1 MYATRLCFSQQI
13 VLRFCARM
21 IFFASEHDNAATNA
35 LVAALADAGA
45 VAARVDPAMAA
56 ELARPGDLVVGRV
69 DVLPDVSGIAP
80 GLSDLER
87 AAACGATVLN
97 SASALVAAH
106 DKLLT
111 AERFAERGV
120 PHPRTEHVDAKT
132 IRKLDRFPLVVKP
145 RFGSW
150 GRDVVLVSSRAE
162 LEATAKLFARRPWFR
177 ADGAIAQEYI
187 DTREDLRVLVCCGS
201 VVGAVSRVARPGEWR
216 TNVALGARRRPALP
230 DLAAQAVA
238 VAAAAAVEGDLVAV
252 DLLPSP
258 SGWLALEVNG
268 AADFNQD
275 YGLNGEDV
283 FARIAT
289 LLMTFAQERAAAVQP
304 AADAAT
310 AGIGA

>member
-1 MYATRLCFSQQI
+1 MIYFAAQHDTPAT
-13 VLRFCARM
+13 
-21 IFFASEHDNAATNA
+21 DA
-35 LVAALADAGA
+35 LVKALADVGA
-45 VAARVDPAMAA
+45 IAARVDPAMAA
-56 ELARPGDLVVGRV
+56 EIARPGDLVVGRV

-80 GLSDLER
+80 GLSDLAR
-87 AAACGATVLN
+87 AAASGATVLN
-97 SASALVAAH
+97 PSSALVAAH

-111 AERFAERGV
+111 AERFVERGV
-120 PHPRTEHVDAKT
+120 PHPETVHVDAET
-132 IRKLDRFPLVVKP
+132 IRKLDRFPCVVKP

-150 GRDVVLVSSRAE
+150 GRDVVLVPSPAE
-162 LEATAKLFARRPWFR
+162 LEVTAKLFARRRWFR
-177 ADGAIAQEYI
+177 EDGAIAQEYI
-187 DTREDLRVLVCCGS
+187 DTRTDLRVLICCGS
-201 VVGAVSRVARPGEWR
+201 VVGAVSRIARPGEWR

-283 FARIAT
+283 FGRIAT
-289 LLMTFAQERAAAVQP
+289 LLMSFAQERAAEVAP

-310 AGIGA
+310 AGIVA

>member
-1 MYATRLCFSQQI
+1 
-13 VLRFCARM
+13 M
-21 IFFASEHDNAATNA
+21 IYFASDHDTPATDA
-35 LVAALADAGA
+35 LVKALADAGA

-56 ELARPGDLVVGRV
+56 EIARPGDLVVGRV

-80 GLSDLER
+80 GLSDLAR
-87 AAACGATVLN
+87 AAASGATVLN
-97 SASALVAAH
+97 PSSALVAAH

-111 AERFAERGV
+111 AERFMERGV
-120 PHPRTEHVDAKT
+120 PHPETLHVDAKT
-132 IRKLDRFPLVVKP
+132 IRKLDRFPCVVKP

-150 GRDVVLVSSRAE
+150 GRDVVLVPSRAE
-162 LEATAKLFARRPWFR
+162 LEVTAKLFARRRWFR
-177 ADGAIAQEYI
+177 EDGAIAQEYI
-187 DTREDLRVLVCCGS
+187 DTRTDLRVLICCGS
-201 VVGAVSRVARPGEWR
+201 VVGAVSRIARPGEWR
-216 TNVALGARRRPALP
+216 TNVALGAHRRPALP

-289 LLMTFAQERAAAVQP
+289 LLASFAQERAAEVAP

>member
-1 MYATRLCFSQQI
+1 MIYFAAQHDTPATDAL
-13 VLRFCARM
+13 V
-21 IFFASEHDNAATNA
+21 NA
-35 LVAALADAGA
+35 LATAGT

-56 ELARPGDLVVGRV
+56 ELARPGDVVVGRV

-80 GLSDLER
+80 GLTELSR
-87 AAACGATVLN
+87 AAACGAAVLN
-97 SASALVAAH
+97 PASALVAAH

-120 PHPRTEHVDAKT
+120 PHPKTVHVDAET
-132 IRKLDRFPLVVKP
+132 IRNLDRFPLVLKP

-150 GRDVVLVSSRAE
+150 GRDVVLVPSHAE
-162 LEATAKLFARRPWFR
+162 RDATAKLFARRRWFR
-177 ADGAIAQEYI
+177 EHGAIAQEYI
-187 DTREDLRVLVCCGS
+187 DTRSDLRVLVCCGS
-201 VVGAVSRVARPGEWR
+201 VVGAVSRIARPGEWR
-216 TNVALGARRRPALP
+216 TNVALGARRRPAFP

-289 LLMTFAQERAAAVQP
+289 LLTAFAQERAADVAP